1 MNIRNEISDLEKTLK
16 IRNIEDQRKFIV
28 MSDETQARESEL
40 LNLLKKKEKYLTNE
54 EERQFNLLIKEQDI
68 REKVRSEERKK
79 IIEEHEQKQ

>member
-1 MNIRNEISDLEKTLK
+1 LNIRNEISDLEKALK
-16 IRNIEDQRKFIV
+16 IRNIEDQRKFII

-54 EERQFNLLIKEQDI
+54 EERQFNLLIKEQEM